1 LPLRR
6 RSEINDREVRR
17 RLALP
22 AALAALALLAAG
34 ASTAA
39 APKKGGTY
47 RVGWESAF
55 GFTDNLD
62 PTGEC

>member
-1 LPLRR
+1 
-6 RSEINDREVRR
+6 VRR